1 MTETRRPKVSVI
13 VPCYNCEDTVE
24 RTLDSLAA
32 QTLKDLEL
40 VVINDG
46 STDQTLAVLEHWKQA
61 HPDIHME
68 LYTKEN
74 EGIAEARNFG
84 VSKVTGDYFG
94 FLDSDD
100 YTVPEMFEEM
110 YDLAVKDDL
119 ELVISDFYWKNSNG
133 ESLQKEGPYE
143 AGPDMMVNL
152 FAVLWDKL
160 YKTEFIRSLDIVF
173 PKGDRYEDACY
184 LYCLCCRLHN
194 IGFTNKGYVRYIQQE
209 GSITHTNNDQ
219 VKNMIHVFQTIL
231 KYYKDHGYYEEY
243 KDALEYIHIK
253 FFLGNSFLRSAKIKD
268 KEDRRNTIRMGWD
281 LLNKEFPD
289 WHQNPYLKSMGGMKN
304 KYFSMVYDWNIGFF
318 AWLFHILQK
327 ENL

>member
-1 MTETRRPKVSVI
+1 MTKTLRPDVSVI
-13 VPCYNCEDTVE
+13 VPCYNCATTVE

-32 QTLKDLEL
+32 QTLANIEL

-46 STDQTLAVLEHWKQA
+46 STDNTLAVLEQWKQS
-61 HPDIHME
+61 HPNIQMA

-84 VSKVTGDYFG
+84 VSKVTGKYFG

-110 YDLAVKDDL
+110 YNLAIKDDL
-119 ELVISDFYWKNSNG
+119 ELVVSDFYWKNSKG
-133 ESLQKEGPYE
+133 ETLQKEGPYTT
-143 AGPDMMVNL
+143 GPDMMVNL
-152 FAVLWDKL
+152 FAVLWNKL
-160 YKTEFIRSLDIVF
+160 YNTDFIHSLDIVF

-184 LYCLCCRLHN
+184 LYCLCCRLHK
-194 IGFTNKGYVRYIQQE
+194 IGFTNRGYVRYIQQE

-219 VKNMIHVFQTIL
+219 VKNMIHVFQIIL
-231 KYYKDHGYYEEY
+231 KYYKDHGYYEAY

-281 LLNKEFPD
+281 LLNNEFPD
-289 WHQNPYLKSMGGMKN
+289 WHKNPYLKTMGGMKN
-304 KYFSMVYDWNIGFF
+304 RYFSLVYDWNIGFF
-318 AWLFHILQK
+318 SWVFHVLQK